1 MINKGGQNILG
12 MNPALPQGV
21 PGHSLPQGMGIG
33 GGGLGMGMPMGA
45 QGDLGMG
52 NPMGGQGAGFDL
64 SEFPSLGGGP
74 GGAGRSVMPG
84 MGVGLQQFRSP
95 QAFDLVQAANQGI
108 APQEPPKP
116 AFAIES
122 EDFPAL
128 PGALGAAPRRSGSF
142 DGVPLSTEDLASQTP
157 VDKADRF
164 GLMGLLSVIR
174 MTDQDLN
181 TLALG
186 AQPRPAAA
194 RRARPPTHPLHP
206 TSTPTEPQSTLTFVS
221 LPRCRDGPDDA
232 RPQPQLVRLL
242 VRHLCLAVGRQPG
255 AARPGVQLAAVLLH
269 AAARAQDG
277 SLLQVPARDAL
288 LHLL

>member
-1 MINKGGQNILG
+1 MINKGGQVRRGTGTAVALPPPASPVTNSTSLCAWQNNILG
-12 MNPALPQGV
+12 MNPALPQNL

-33 GGGLGMGMPMGA
+33 GGGGGGLGGMGMPGMGA

-52 NPMGGQGAGFDL
+52 NAMGGQGAGFDL

-74 GGAGRSVMPG
+74 GSGGRSGMPG
-84 MGVGLQQFRSP
+84 MGGGLQQFRSP
-95 QAFDLVQAANQGI
+95 QAFDLVQAANQ
-108 APQEPPKP
+108 AQEPPKP

-128 PGALGAAPRRSGSF
+128 PGALGAPARRSESF
-142 DGVPLSTEDLASQTP
+142 DGIGSEEIASQTP

-186 AQPRPAAA
+186 APPRPRARPAAAPPARAPA
-194 RRARPPTHPLHP
+194 RRARPPATAPLP
-206 TSTPTEPQSTLTFVS
+206 NSRPAAPD
-221 LPRCRDGPDDA
+221 LPP
-232 RPQPQLVRLL
+232 LS
-242 VRHLCLAVGRQPG
+242 AVQGRT
-255 AARPGVQLAAVLLH
+255 
-269 AAARAQDG
+269 
-277 SLLQVPARDAL
+277 
-288 LHLL
+288 

>member
-1 MINKGGQNILG
+1 

-186 AQPRPAAA
+186 APPRPAATTPGRH
-194 RRARPPTHPLHP
+194 RRARPPTYPPSLPNPHPPPDLRLP
-206 TSTPTEPQSTLTFVS
+206 
-221 LPRCRDGPDDA
+221 PRCRDGPDDA
-232 RPQPQLVRLL
+232 RPQSQLVRLL

-277 SLLQVPARDAL
+277 PLLQVPARDAL
-288 LHLL
+288 LHLLQHA

>member
-1 MINKGGQNILG
+1 

-181 TLALG
+181 TLAL
-186 AQPRPAAA
+186 
-194 RRARPPTHPLHP
+194 
-206 TSTPTEPQSTLTFVS
+206 
-221 LPRCRDGPDDA
+221 
-232 RPQPQLVRLL
+232 
-242 VRHLCLAVGRQPG
+242 
-255 AARPGVQLAAVLLH
+255 
-269 AAARAQDG
+269 
-277 SLLQVPARDAL
+277 
-288 LHLL
+288 

>member
-1 MINKGGQNILG
+1 
-12 MNPALPQGV
+12 MNPALPQNL

-33 GGGLGMGMPMGA
+33 GGGGGGLGGMGMPGMGA

-52 NPMGGQGAGFDL
+52 NAMGGQGAGFDL

-74 GGAGRSVMPG
+74 GSGGRSGMPG
-84 MGVGLQQFRSP
+84 MGGGLQQFRSP
-95 QAFDLVQAANQGI
+95 QAFDLVQAANQ
-108 APQEPPKP
+108 AQEPPKP

-128 PGALGAAPRRSGSF
+128 PGALGAPALRSESF
-142 DGVPLSTEDLASQTP
+142 DGIGSEEIASQTP

-186 AQPRPAAA
+186 APPRPAAAPPARAPA
-194 RRARPPTHPLHP
+194 RRARPPATAPLP
-206 TSTPTEPQSTLTFVS
+206 NSRPAAPD
-221 LPRCRDGPDDA
+221 LPP
-232 RPQPQLVRLL
+232 LS
-242 VRHLCLAVGRQPG
+242 AVQGRT
-255 AARPGVQLAAVLLH
+255 
-269 AAARAQDG
+269 
-277 SLLQVPARDAL
+277 
-288 LHLL
+288 

>member
-1 MINKGGQNILG
+1 
-12 MNPALPQGV
+12 MNPALPQNL

-33 GGGLGMGMPMGA
+33 GGGGGGLGGMSMPGMGT

-52 NPMGGQGAGFDL
+52 NSMGGQGAGFDL

-74 GGAGRSVMPG
+74 GGGGRSGMPG
-84 MGVGLQQFRSP
+84 MGGGLQQFRSP
-95 QAFDLVQAANQGI
+95 QAFDLVQAANQ
-108 APQEPPKP
+108 AQEPPKP

-128 PGALGAAPRRSGSF
+128 PGALGAPPRRSESF
-142 DGVPLSTEDLASQTP
+142 DGVPLSTEELASQTP

-186 AQPRPAAA
+186 APPRPAAA
-194 RRARPPTHPLHP
+194 PPGRNPARPPPSRPPAYLPPLPSESPPHP
-206 TSTPTEPQSTLTFVS
+206 
-221 LPRCRDGPDDA
+221 
-232 RPQPQLVRLL
+232 
-242 VRHLCLAVGRQPG
+242 
-255 AARPGVQLAAVLLH
+255 
-269 AAARAQDG
+269 
-277 SLLQVPARDAL
+277 
-288 LHLL
+288 